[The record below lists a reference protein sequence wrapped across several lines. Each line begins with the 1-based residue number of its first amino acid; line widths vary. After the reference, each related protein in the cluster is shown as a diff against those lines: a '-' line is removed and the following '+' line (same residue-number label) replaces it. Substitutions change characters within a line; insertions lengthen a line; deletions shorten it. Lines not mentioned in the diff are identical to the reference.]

1 MGKADFEAED
11 TTMQTPIIPT
21 ITMAG
26 ITRATIS
33 IMTITRTMEAIMI
46 KITTKA
52 LATALKKTLRLSAI
66 LQ

>member
-1 MGKADFEAED
+1 MCKADCEAED
-11 TTMQTPIIPT
+11 TTMQTPTIPT

-52 LATALKKTLRLSAI
+52 LATALKKTLKLSAI